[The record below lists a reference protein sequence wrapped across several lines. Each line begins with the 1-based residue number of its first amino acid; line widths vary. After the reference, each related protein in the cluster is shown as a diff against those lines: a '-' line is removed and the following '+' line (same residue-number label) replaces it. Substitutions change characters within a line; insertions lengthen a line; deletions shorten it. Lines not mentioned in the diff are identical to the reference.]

1 MDELAVLDSSKRA
14 PPLDQLALSSRNAA
28 SKSESSCGSV
38 SIAHSRLWLLCI
50 LCPSVSPL
58 TRSEAKSS

>member
-28 SKSESSCGSV
+28 SKRRSSCGTMSM
-38 SIAHSRLWLLCI
+38 AHLTLWLMCV
-50 LCPSVSPL
+50 LCPFVSP
-58 TRSEAKSS
+58 